1 MPSNIVLTRIKPSLY
16 IPAAIFVWGGISMCM
31 AAVQNFAGIV
41 CVRVFLGFAESPFF
55 PGALYVATVSVPI
68 CRTMH

>member
-1 MPSNIVLTRIKPSLY
+1 VLTRIKPSLY